1 MGLLTKEQVA
11 AAKKAQREV
20 KQAKKRKVNT
30 RPVNLIILVICEG
43 EKTEPNYFKSI
54 AKTKYTDVMKVDV
67 EGEGRNTVSLVKKAI
82 EIRNKSIKTYDRVWA
97 VFDKDSFADFNDAIN
112 LAKKN
117 KIQSAW
123 SNESFELW
131 YCLHLNYLDNAVSRS
146 QYIDIIEKEIQ
157 KRTNNKE
164 YRYMKNDPNMY
175 SLLKGIGN
183 EDQAIKNAKKLEA
196 AFEGDSN
203 FENHNP
209 CTMVYKLVEELNNP
223 EIIFDRL

>member
-1 MGLLTKEQVA
+1 MGLLTKQQVKA
-11 AAKKAQREV
+11 AQKAKRDAKDN
-20 KQAKKRKVNT
+20 KKRKVNIRT
-30 RPVNLIILVICEG
+30 VNLIILIVCEG

-54 AKTKYTDVMKVDV
+54 TKTKYTDVMKVDV

-82 EIRNKSIKTYDRVWA
+82 EIRDKSIKTYDRVWA

-146 QYIDIIEKEIQ
+146 QYIDILEKEIQ

-175 SLLKGIGN
+175 SLLKGIGSEN
-183 EDQAIKNAKKLEA
+183 QAIKNAKKLEA
-196 AFEGDSN
+196 SFDGDSN
-203 FENHNP
+203 FESHNP

>member
-1 MGLLTKEQVA
+1 MGLLTKQQVKA
-11 AAKKAQREV
+11 AQKAKRDAKND
-20 KQAKKRKVNT
+20 KKRKINI
-30 RPVNLIILVICEG
+30 RPVNLLILIVCEG
-43 EKTEPNYFKSI
+43 EKTEPNYFEAIKKSR
-54 AKTKYTDVMKVDV
+54 YTEVLEVQVK
-67 EGEGRNTVSLVKKAI
+67 GEGRSTVSLVKKAI
-82 EIRNKSIKTYDRVWA
+82 EIRDKGIKTYDRVWA
-97 VFDKDSFADFNDAIN
+97 VFDKDSFTDFNDAIK

-117 KIQSAW
+117 KIHAAW

-131 YCLHLNYLDNAVSRS
+131 YCLHFNYLNTAVSRS
-146 QYIDIIEKEIQ
+146 QYIDILEKEIR

-164 YRYMKNDPNMY
+164 YRYKKNDPNMY

-183 EDQAIKNAKKLEA
+183 EDQAIKNAKKLET